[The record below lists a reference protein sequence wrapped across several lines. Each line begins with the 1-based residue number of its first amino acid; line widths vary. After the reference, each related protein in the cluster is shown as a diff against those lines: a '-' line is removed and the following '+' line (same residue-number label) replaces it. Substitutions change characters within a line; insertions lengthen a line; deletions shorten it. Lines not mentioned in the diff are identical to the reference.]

1 MPVAGRRQPDRAVTS
16 ARRSD
21 TGGAWAVHRGPAP
34 GEQNGQV
41 YISAKAD
48 YVTRAL
54 LVMAAEPDGRP
65 VTGAA
70 IAKQQRMPT
79 KFVENS
85 LVDLKRS
92 GLVKSVRGTAGG
104 FKLAK
109 PASRITIADIIR
121 AVDGPLAEIRGERP
135 EATVYDGPAEH
146 LQYVWVAVR
155 ASLRNVL
162 EQVTLADVVA
172 GRIPRKVLR
181 LTENPDAWKPR

>member
-1 MPVAGRRQPDRAVTS
+1 MTS
-16 ARRSD
+16 A
-21 TGGAWAVHRGPAP
+21 GGAALVESVHRFATLGD
-34 GEQNGQV
+34 QNVGV

-54 LVMAAEPDGRP
+54 LVMAAEPDGKP

-70 IAKQQRMPT
+70 IAKQQRMPM

-92 GLVKSVRGTAGG
+92 GLVASVRGTSGG

-109 PASRITIADIIR
+109 PANRITIADIIR

-135 EATVYDGPAEH
+135 EATVYEGPAEH
-146 LQYVWVAVR
+146 LQFVWVAVR

-172 GRIPRKVLR
+172 GKIPRKVLK

>member
-1 MPVAGRRQPDRAVTS
+1 MASTRTACDVGRVFGLWA
-16 ARRSD
+16 
-21 TGGAWAVHRGPAP
+21 AVHRCTSRRR
-34 GEQNGQV
+34 QNEGV

-54 LVMAAEPDGRP
+54 LVMAAEPDGKP
-65 VTGAA
+65 VTGAT
-70 IAKQQRMPT
+70 IAKQQHMPM

-92 GLVKSVRGTAGG
+92 GLVASVRGTAGG

-121 AVDGPLAEIRGERP
+121 AVERP
-135 EATVYDGPAEH
+135 EATVYEGPAEH
-146 LQYVWVAVR
+146 LQFVWVAVR

-172 GRIPRKVLR
+172 GKIPRRVLK
-181 LTENPDAWKPR
+181 LTENPDAWKPH

>member
-1 MPVAGRRQPDRAVTS
+1 M
-16 ARRSD
+16 
-21 TGGAWAVHRGPAP
+21 
-34 GEQNGQV
+34 

-54 LVMAAEPDGRP
+54 LVMAAEPDGKP

-70 IAKQQRMPT
+70 IAKQQHMPM

-92 GLVKSVRGTAGG
+92 GLVASVRGTSGG

-109 PASRITIADIIR
+109 PANRITIADIIR

-135 EATVYDGPAEH
+135 EATVYEGPAEH
-146 LQYVWVAVR
+146 L
-155 ASLRNVL
+155 
-162 EQVTLADVVA
+162 
-172 GRIPRKVLR
+172 
-181 LTENPDAWKPR
+181 

>member
-1 MPVAGRRQPDRAVTS
+1 VR
-16 ARRSD
+16 RRS
-21 TGGAWAVHRGPAP
+21 PAA
-34 GEQNGQV
+34 EQNETV

-65 VTGAA
+65 VTGAT
-70 IAKQQRMPT
+70 IAKQQGMPT

-109 PASRITIADIIR
+109 PASRITIADVIR

-135 EATVYDGPAEH
+135 EATVYEGPAEH

-172 GRIPRKVLR
+172 GKIPRKVLK